1 MKMLFLDDGAQ
12 GAAEYALIAALV
24 AIVATGA
31 LVFFGDM
38 FGASLEHSTG
48 ILGSPGSAQLP

>member
-1 MKMLFLDDGAQ
+1 MLFLDDGAQ